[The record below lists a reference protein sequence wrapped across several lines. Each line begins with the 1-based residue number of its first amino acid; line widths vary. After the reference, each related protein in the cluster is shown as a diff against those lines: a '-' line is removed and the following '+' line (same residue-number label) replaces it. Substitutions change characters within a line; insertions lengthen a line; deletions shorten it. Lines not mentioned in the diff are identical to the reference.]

1 MRKIYL
7 LSTLVL
13 TIFFGTPSSS
23 QDFSNKGKDFY
34 LCFPQHVPSGT
45 QLATLAIFITS
56 DKASSGTITMA
67 NSAFSATF
75 NIPAYGIQEI
85 SIPWNA
91 LIHISNAESNTVIKK
106 SIRIKTDV
114 GKPAVVAYAQQWA
127 GARSA
132 ATLLL
137 PVNVLGKKY
146 RTISFT
152 QNGSNQGTYIARSQF
167 QIIAVKNNTVV
178 EITPF
183 KNGVKGSKITITL
196 PLAGDMYQ
204 YQSTDPGAATQDL
217 TGTYIESIASLGGGC
232 NPIAVFSGSS
242 NTTFG
247 TPTCSGG
254 SYDPL
259 WQQDYP
265 VSTWGKNFGLIP
277 FADYP
282 AGVPYR
288 VLASE
293 DNTVVSIN
301 GAVVTTLNAGQIY
314 PPTFTSNPTVLTAPT
329 NITADKP
336 ICVAEYA
343 QADACTGQTGPRVGD
358 PDMVILNPI
367 EQNIRDITV
376 FSSTRQAITRQW
388 INILIKTISVPS
400 FKISRNGGPLNPP
413 SGTWQTF
420 ATLPGYSY
428 LQESLIGVNSA
439 RMLADSSFNAIA
451 YGWGNVESY
460 AYSAGTNVK
469 DLYQQIGVVTEY
481 GIEPTP
487 SVCTGAPFQFRVSLP
502 YCADSIEWDLS
513 GLPGPPVPTYP
524 KVIYTTCTPGPGGP
538 DSTTVVNGVTLYW
551 YSLPSIYTMNIVGIY
566 PVTISVF
573 SPNAD
578 GCGTE
583 QDIDFDLE
591 VSNPPVADFTFV
603 TNGCATQ
610 PVNFTDATNTVKPT
624 YRWWWDFGDPASG
637 PNNTSNLKNPTHLF
651 SGPGTY
657 TVRFSNITTPGCLSD
672 TVSHQVIITDP
683 PLANFSISAPAC
695 VGTNITFTD
704 NSSVTTGSIA
714 KWTWDFGDA
723 TPVVVVIAPN
733 PPNQVHA
740 YAVAG
745 TYNATLKVESNTGC
759 QSLLFTLPI
768 TILNNGT
775 LSLSSG
781 TGTDN
786 QIVCINTP
794 IIPITYQVGG
804 SGTGGSVS
812 GLPTG
817 VNGNFAGGVI
827 TISGT
832 PTVSGT
838 YTYTVTTTGPCATP
852 SATGTITVT
861 QDATLNLSSPPG
873 SDNQTVCVNTP
884 IATISYSVAGS
895 GSGGIVTGLPAGVT
909 GTYSGGVITIS
920 GTPTVSGTFTYTAT
934 ATGPCAGASATG
946 TIIVTPGASLTLTS
960 AAGTDNQTVCI
971 NTPIV
976 NITYT
981 VSGSGTGGSVT
992 GLPTGV
998 SGIFAGG
1005 VITISGTPT
1014 VSGTYTYT
1022 VSSTGPC
1029 ATPNLTGTITVTANA
1044 TVTLTS
1050 PAGTD
1055 NQTVCVNTSLIPIT
1069 YAAGGS
1075 GSGGT
1080 VTGLPAGV
1088 SWVFAGG
1095 VITITGSP
1103 TANGV
1108 YPYTVNITGPCQPSS
1123 ITGTI
1128 TVTSNASII
1137 LTSAPGTNNQTICVN
1152 TALTTITYA
1161 VGGSATGASVS
1172 GLPPG
1177 ITGALSGGIFTIS
1190 GTPTSAVG
1198 SPFTYT
1204 ISVSGPCGTPSATGQ
1219 ITVNGDATITLT
1231 SPASTTLQEM
1241 CFNQPITNI
1250 TYAVGGTGTGATV
1263 TGLPAGVTGSY
1274 AGGVVTISGTA
1285 TVTGTF
1291 NYTVTTT
1298 GICAAVTATGTI
1310 IINALPTSNFN
1321 FTAPS
1326 CDTRLIT
1333 FTDLS
1338 VPNTGT
1344 ITTWS
1349 WDFGDP
1355 ASGPNNISSL
1365 PSPTHTFSSRGTYNV
1380 RLVVTT
1386 DKGCVSTAPA
1396 RQVVV
1401 DARPLAGFIVP
1412 EVCLNDTFAQ
1422 FGDTSKVSAP
1432 DNIVAWDWNFGDP
1445 SSGPN
1450 NISTLQNPQHAYT
1463 ATGSYTVQLVA
1474 TSNRGCKDTVQQI
1487 LFVNG
1492 SFPQADFTVNSPT
1505 ALCANDSVS
1514 IVEASTVFPGI
1525 ITKVEI
1531 YWDNVG
1537 QPGVFVTDNFPV
1549 TGKIYKHLYPN
1560 FQAPLTR
1567 NFTIRYRAYS
1577 GGVCVNDKF
1586 RTITVNAAPKVQ
1598 FNNMPDACLDAA
1610 PFQITQASE
1619 IGGVP
1624 GNGVFSGPGVTPGG
1638 IFNPASVGPG
1648 VYTIKYTYT
1657 SSAAGC
1663 VDTLSKTIKVLAPP
1677 VADFSV
1683 AAPSCETKAIT
1694 FTDNSTTPAGSLT
1707 TWTWDF
1713 GDASPLVIRNNA
1725 APFTHT
1731 FGTSGTYQVKLKVTT
1746 SDGCISTQKVIP
1758 VTVNPQP
1765 KANFSTPV
1773 SACLPDASVSFG
1785 NLSSIADG
1793 SQGSFTYL
1801 WNFGDPGS
1809 GANNSSVLANP
1820 SHIYTAMGPYN
1831 IKLQVTSNNGC
1842 VHDTTI
1848 VFNSIHP
1855 QPLASF
1861 TVDKIDVCVG
1871 GSFDFNNTSN
1881 PLDGTTTQINWVMD
1895 DGNVKSTPSFT
1906 YTYANAGTY
1915 NVSLFIFN
1923 SNGCRST
1930 TATKTV
1936 FVNPY
1941 PPVNAGPD
1949 KFMLEGGQVTLT
1961 PALNA
1966 SMPVTYLW
1974 TPNQYLSDPTIAYT
1988 IASPPEDK
1996 TYTLTITTNKG
2007 CSRSDDVFVKVLK
2020 APAIPNIFSPNGDGV
2035 HDKWVIQY
2043 LESYP
2048 GCTVDI
2054 FNRYGQLVFHS
2065 EGYTTPWDGT
2075 VRGTPVPVGTYYY
2088 IVNPKNGRKI
2098 MSGYVDV
2105 IR

>member
-13 TIFFGTPSSS
+13 SIFIGTPSFS
-23 QDFSNKGKDFY
+23 QDQTNKGKDFWIPYPEHINGTSSVMGIYITSDVNSSGIISVGAGIINFTVTANTISKYFIGPGGTFSNLGVY
-34 LCFPQHVPSGT
+34 LGGFYDNVVSGRGIHVTSSAPVVVFTHIIFSARSGATLVLPTKVWGKEYVVPSYTNSGGSSTGQGYPVVDVFASKPNTIIEINTTAATRNGAHPVGVPFQVTLPNVGDVYQLEFAQNTDPSGT
-45 QLATLAIFITS
+45 
-56 DKASSGTITMA
+56 
-67 NSAFSATF
+67 
-75 NIPAYGIQEI
+75 
-85 SIPWNA
+85 
-91 LIHISNAESNTVIKK
+91 LIK
-106 SIRIKTDV
+106 
-114 GKPAVVAYAQQWA
+114 
-127 GARSA
+127 
-132 ATLLL
+132 
-137 PVNVLGKKY
+137 
-146 RTISFT
+146 
-152 QNGSNQGTYIARSQF
+152 
-167 QIIAVKNNTVV
+167 
-178 EITPF
+178 
-183 KNGVKGSKITITL
+183 
-196 PLAGDMYQ
+196 
-204 YQSTDPGAATQDL
+204 
-217 TGTYIESIASLGGGC
+217 SIASGAGGC
-232 NPIAVFSGSS
+232 NPIAIFSA
-242 NTTFG
+242 TTWSAINCNSGNGGDNFLQQIF
-247 TPTCSGG
+247 PTGA
-254 SYDPL
+254 
-259 WQQDYP
+259 
-265 VSTWGKNFGLIP
+265 WGKSFVTGPLKKVAGNP
-277 FADYP
+277 ADNNVDIIRVFVTDP
-282 AGVPYR
+282 A
-288 VLASE
+288 
-293 DNTVVSIN
+293 TVVKRTDN
-301 GAVVTTLNAGQIY
+301 GITTILAGLNPKGY
-314 PPTFTSNPTVLTAPT
+314 YEFTAFRPNL
-329 NITADKP
+329 IEADKP
-336 ICVAEYA
+336 IQVMQYITTQNCGSPVTQSDPEMIAISAVE
-343 QADACTGQTGPRVGD
+343 QT
-358 PDMVILNPI
+358 IN
-367 EQNIRDITV
+367 DITV
-376 FSSTRQAITRQW
+376 FSADRIYVPNNNSNVTTHY
-388 INILIKTISVPS
+388 INVIMKTANAPL
-400 FKISRNGGPLNPP
+400 FKINGAPP
-413 SGTWQTF
+413 NSAFTSIPGTSF
-420 ATLPGYSY
+420 SY
-428 LQESLIGVNSA
+428 LKENVTGQVPINPVFRLT
-439 RMLADSSFNAIA
+439 ADSGFNAIA
-451 YGWGNVESY
+451 YGFGDVESY
-460 AYSAGTNVK
+460 GYNAGTNVK
-469 DLYQQIGVVTEY
+469 DLYQQIGVSSEY
-481 GIEPTP
+481 GIETTP
-487 SVCTGAPFQFRVSLP
+487 SVCKGSPFKFKVSLP
-502 YCADSIEWDLS
+502 YIPDSMYWDFHGASGMTPNNNNVMVSNVIE
-513 GLPGPPVPTYP
+513 
-524 KVIYTTCTPGPGGP
+524 
-538 DSTTVVNGVTLYW
+538 DSTTVVNGKTIHW
-551 YSLPSIYTMNIVGIY
+551 YSLPTSYVFNTTGTFPI
-566 PVTISVF
+566 TITTYV
-573 SPNAD
+573 PNGD
-578 GCGTE
+578 CGAT
-583 QDIDFDLE
+583 QDIDFDLV
-591 VSNPPVADFTFV
+591 VSDPPVADYTFI
-603 TNGCATQ
+603 TNGCVTQ
-610 PVNFTDATNTVKPT
+610 PVIFNDATNTVKPT

-637 PNNTSNLKNPTHLF
+637 ANNNSNLKNPTHLF

-657 TVRFSNITTPGCLSD
+657 TVRYSNITTPGCLSD
-672 TVSHQVIITDP
+672 TISHQVIITDP
-683 PLANFSISAPAC
+683 PLANFTISAPAC
-695 VGTNITFTD
+695 VGNNITFTD
-704 NSSVTTGSIA
+704 HSTVTTGFIG

-723 TPVVVVIAPN
+723 TPQVVVISPN
-733 PPNQVHA
+733 PPDQVHA
-740 YAVAG
+740 YAAAG

-759 QSLLFTLPI
+759 ESIVFTFPVTVLDNA
-768 TILNNGT
+768 TVN
-775 LSLSSG
+775 LSSG
-781 TGTDN
+781 NGTDN
-786 QIVCINTP
+786 QTVCINTP
-794 IIPITYQVGG
+794 ITTITYQVGG
-804 SGTGGSVS
+804 SGTGGSVT
-812 GLPTG
+812 GLPPGVTG
-817 VNGNFAGGVI
+817 TFAGGVI

-832 PTVSGT
+832 PTLSGT

-852 SATGTITVT
+852 TTTGTITVT
-861 QDATLNLSSPPG
+861 QDAAINLSSPPG

-895 GSGGIVTGLPAGVT
+895 GSGGNVTGLPAGVT

-920 GTPTVSGTFTYTAT
+920 GTPTVSGTFTYTAS
-934 ATGPCAGASATG
+934 ATGPCAGASVTG
-946 TIIVTPGASLTLTS
+946 TIIVTPGASLTLS
-960 AAGTDNQTVCI
+960 SPAGTDNQTVCI

-976 NITYT
+976 NITYA
-981 VSGSGTGGSVT
+981 VSGSGTGGSVA

-998 SGIFAGG
+998 SGSFAGG

-1029 ATPNLTGTITVTANA
+1029 ATPNLSGTITVTPNA

-1069 YAAGGS
+1069 YTAGGS

-1088 SWVFAGG
+1088 SWVFGG
-1095 VITITGSP
+1095 GAITITGSP
-1103 TANGV
+1103 TTNGV

-1123 ITGTI
+1123 TTGTI
-1128 TVTSNASII
+1128 TVTSNATII
-1137 LTSAPGTNNQTICVN
+1137 LTSAPGTDNQTICVN
-1152 TALTTITYA
+1152 TPLTPITYA
-1161 VGGSATGASVS
+1161 VGGSATGAVVT
-1172 GLPPG
+1172 GLPAG
-1177 ITGALSGGIFTIS
+1177 INGVLAGGIFTIS
-1190 GTPTSAVG
+1190 GTPTSAAG

-1204 ISVSGPCGTPSATGQ
+1204 VSVSGPCGTPFATGQ
-1219 ITVNGDATITLT
+1219 ITINGDATITLT

-1263 TGLPAGVTGSY
+1263 TGLPAGVTGVYS
-1274 AGGVVTISGTA
+1274 GGVVTISGTA
-1285 TVTGTF
+1285 TVAGTF

-1326 CDTRLIT
+1326 CDTRLIS

-1349 WDFGDP
+1349 WNFGDP
-1355 ASGPNNISSL
+1355 ASGANNVSGLPN
-1365 PSPTHTFSSRGTYNV
+1365 PAHTFSAKGTYTV
-1380 RLVVTT
+1380 TLVVTT
-1386 DKGCVSTAPA
+1386 DKGCVSVAPG
-1396 RQVVV
+1396 RTVIVN
-1401 DARPLAGFIVP
+1401 ARPLAGFIVP
-1412 EVCLNDTFAQ
+1412 EVCLSDTFAQ
-1422 FGDTSKVSAP
+1422 FTDTSKVSAP
-1432 DNIVAWDWNFGDP
+1432 DNIVAWDWDFGDP

-1450 NISTLQNPQHAYT
+1450 NISNLPNPQHGYT
-1463 ATGSYTVQLVA
+1463 ATGAYTVQLIA
-1474 TSNRGCKDTVQQI
+1474 TSNLGCKDTVQQV

-1492 SFPQADFTVNSPT
+1492 SFPQADFTVNSPG

-1514 IVEASTVFPGI
+1514 IVEASTVFPGT

-1549 TGKIYKHLYPN
+1549 TGKVYKHLYPN
-1560 FQAPLTR
+1560 FQSPLTK

-1598 FNNMPDACLDAA
+1598 FNNIPDACLDAA
-1610 PFQITQASE
+1610 PFQITQATE

-1624 GNGVFSGPGVTPGG
+1624 GNPIFSGPGVTPGG

-1648 VYTIKYTYT
+1648 TYTIKYTFT
-1657 SSAAGC
+1657 STAGGC
-1663 VDTLSKTIKVLAPP
+1663 IDSLSKTITVLAPP

-1683 AAPSCETKAIT
+1683 AAPTCETKAIT
-1694 FTDNSTTPAGSLT
+1694 FTDNSATPAGSLT

-1713 GDASPLVIRNNA
+1713 ADGSPLLIRNTA

-1731 FGTSGTYQVKLKVTT
+1731 FAATGIYQVKLKVTT

-1765 KANFSTPV
+1765 KPNFSTPA

-1785 NLSSIADG
+1785 DLSTIADG

-1820 SHIYTAMGPYN
+1820 SHIYSALGPYN
-1831 IKLQVTSNNGC
+1831 VKLEVTSNNGC

-1848 VFNSIHP
+1848 VLNTLHP

-1861 TVDKIDVCVG
+1861 TVDKVDVCVG

-1966 SMPVTYLW
+1966 TMPVTYLW
-1974 TPNQYLSDPTIAYT
+1974 SPNEYLNDPTIAYT

-2007 CSRSDDVFVKVLK
+2007 CSRSDDVFIKVLK

-2065 EGYTTPWDGT
+2065 DGYTNPWDGT

-2088 IVNPKNGRKI
+2088 IVNPKNGRKT